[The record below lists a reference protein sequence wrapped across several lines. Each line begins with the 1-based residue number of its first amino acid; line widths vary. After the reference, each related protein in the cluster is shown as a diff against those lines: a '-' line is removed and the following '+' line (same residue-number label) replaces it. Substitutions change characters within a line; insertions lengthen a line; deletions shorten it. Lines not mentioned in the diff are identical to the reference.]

1 MEEKHIYTIT
11 ELTTQIRK
19 TVEGNFSDVWVEGEI
34 SNFKSYPSGHM
45 YFDLK
50 DENAVLPAVMFNA
63 KNRLRFEPEN
73 GMKVIANGRASIYPK
88 SGKYQL
94 IVESIEPAGKG
105 ALYLAFEQL
114 KDNLKKEGLFDA
126 EHKKPIPP
134 FPEKIGIVTSI
145 KGAAIRDILRTITER
160 FPVPLIIINSVQV
173 QGETAAREIA
183 CAINEFN
190 ELDEEIRPD
199 VLIVGRGGGS
209 IEDLWAFNEEVVAR
223 AIYDS
228 RIPIISAVGHE
239 TDFTISDFVA
249 DVRALTPTDAGK
261 RVVAKS
267 KRELFDDLEKGWMI
281 RLESAMEHALENRM
295 SQLNGFLSLLRTL
308 HPKSRI
314 EFYQQQLDSLTSGL
328 QDFFTHYISLKN
340 EEVKNLC
347 GKLLVLNPEA
357 ILERGYSVTFLLPE
371 HEIIRDAEKVKK
383 DDELEIKVKKG
394 IIQARVN

>member
-1 MEEKHIYTIT
+1 MEKHIYTVT
-11 ELTTQIRK
+11 ELTTQIRNI
-19 TVEGNFSDVWVEGEI
+19 VEGNFSDVLVEGEI